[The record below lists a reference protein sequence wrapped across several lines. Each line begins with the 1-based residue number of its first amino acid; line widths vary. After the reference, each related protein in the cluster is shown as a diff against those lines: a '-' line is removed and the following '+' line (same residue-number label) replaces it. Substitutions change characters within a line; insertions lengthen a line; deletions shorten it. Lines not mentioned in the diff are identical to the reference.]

1 MINRNK
7 SLNILTFREHS
18 MKNRVANKKAKLNN
32 FNTTST
38 TIIKKEFKENQIK
51 DNIATTNNVIKN
63 NENVDNNIFD
73 FAFLKKECIKICKDK
88 SKDDLIN
95 LINTANNLEELLYFF
110 INYILPIL

>member
-1 MINRNK
+1 
-7 SLNILTFREHS
+7 
-18 MKNRVANKKAKLNN
+18 MKNKEVNKKTKSNN

-38 TIIKKEFKENQIK
+38 TIIKKEFKENQT

-73 FAFLKKECIKICKDK
+73 FDFLKKECIKICKDK

-95 LINTANNLEELLYFF
+95 LLNTANNLEELLYFF

>member
-18 MKNRVANKKAKLNN
+18 MKNKEVNKKTKSNN

-38 TIIKKEFKENQIK
+38 TIIKKEFKKNQIK
-51 DNIATTNNVIKN
+51 NNIVTSNNIDKN
-63 NENVDNNIFD
+63 NKNVNNNIFD
-73 FAFLKKECIKICKDK
+73 FDFLKKECIKICKDK

>member
-18 MKNRVANKKAKLNN
+18 MKNKEVNKKTKSNN

-38 TIIKKEFKENQIK
+38 TIIKKEFKENQT

-73 FAFLKKECIKICKDK
+73 FDFLKKECIKICKDK

-95 LINTANNLEELLYFF
+95 LLNTANNLEELLYFF

>member
-1 MINRNK
+1 
-7 SLNILTFREHS
+7 
-18 MKNRVANKKAKLNN
+18 MKNRVANKKVKLNN
-32 FNTTST
+32 FNKTST

-51 DNIATTNNVIKN
+51 DNIATSNNVIKN

-95 LINTANNLEELLYFF
+95 LLNTANNLEELLYFF